1 MKPARAAARQA
12 IALEDVVERLAVLEQ
27 KIDRLLEAANL
38 ELEPEMIEPVS
49 ANGKGIKHE
58 NKKS

>member
-12 IALEDVVERLAVLEQ
+12 IALEDVAERLIVLEE

-38 ELEPEMIEPVS
+38 EPEPIAVVS
-49 ANGKGIKHE
+49 DNGKVKERGK
-58 NKKS
+58 NDKS